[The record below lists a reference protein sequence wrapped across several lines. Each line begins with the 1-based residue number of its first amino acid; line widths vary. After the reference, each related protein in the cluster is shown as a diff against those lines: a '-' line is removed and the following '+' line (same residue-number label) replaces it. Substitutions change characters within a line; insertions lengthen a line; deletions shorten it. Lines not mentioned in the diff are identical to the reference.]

1 MTPTAPLRHPLDI
14 EGVPRTPRADALRDA
29 LAARVVIADGAMGTM
44 LQRYEPTLDD
54 YRQLEGCNE
63 ILNVS
68 RPDLIARIH
77 DDYLAVGIDAIETNT
92 FGANWSNL
100 SDYGIDDRIHE
111 LAEAGARI
119 ARERVEAAEATDG
132 RMRWVLGSMGPGTK
146 LPSLGH
152 TTYEHLKETFALQA
166 EGLIDGGADA
176 FLIET
181 SQDLLQTKA
190 AVNGC
195 KQAIVARGIRLPIFV
210 EVTVETTGTMLMGSE
225 IGAALTALEPLG
237 VDAIGLN
244 CATGPAEMSEHLR
257 HLSKHSPVTI
267 ACMPNAGL
275 PVLTA
280 DGAHYPLTP
289 AELATAHEQFVREFG
304 IGLVGGCCGTTPEHL
319 AAVVE
324 RLAPLAEIG
333 VSSRRSAPRS
343 TSGEGT
349 PVVERAQ
356 RDETQ
361 RTVTIEPGVA
371 SLYQHVPF
379 QQDASYLAIGERTNA
394 NGSKAF
400 REAML
405 EGRWDDCVEIARNQI
420 RVGAHLLDVCIDY
433 VGRDGVA
440 DIREVVSRFASAS
453 TLPLVIDST
462 EPAVIRAGLELIGG
476 RPVVNSVNYEDG
488 DGPASRFGRIM
499 PLVKEHGT
507 AVIALTIDEQG
518 QARTAQDK
526 LRIASRLVDAL
537 VGEWGMKVE
546 DIIVDCL
553 TFPIATGQE
562 ETRRDAIETIEAIR
576 GLVAK
581 YPGIHTTLGV
591 SNVSFGLNPAARS
604 VLNSVF
610 LHEATQAGL
619 DSGIIDAA
627 KIVPLASIPDDQRK
641 VALDLVWDR
650 RERDADGNVTYDPL
664 AVMLDLFAGVDTA
677 ALRDQRAAELAALPV
692 GERLERRIID
702 GELKGL
708 EADLDLARADGIAPL
723 QIINDH
729 LLEGMKVVGERF
741 GSGQMQLP
749 FVLQSAEVMKTAVA
763 LLEPHM
769 EKSSASGKGRIV
781 LATVRGDVHDIGKNL
796 VDIILTNNGYDVV
809 NLGIKQPIA
818 DIIAAAEEHDA
829 DVIGMSG
836 LLVKS
841 TVVMKENLEELQ
853 SRGLA
858 KKWPV
863 LLGGAALTRAYV
875 EDDLAGLFDGEVRY
889 AKDAFEGLALME
901 PLVRVA
907 RGASPDEVGL
917 PPLKKRIHREG
928 SLLTLTEPDAMPARS
943 DVAADNP
950 VPAPPFWGTRIVR
963 GIALADYAA
972 FLDER
977 ATFMGQWGLKPGR
990 GDDGLSYEQLVE
1002 TEGRPRLR
1010 YWLDRILAEGM
1021 LDASVAYGYFPVVS
1035 EGDDVVVLH
1044 HGDDP
1049 TGILGVPGLLAPDGG
1064 SLGLLG
1070 DVSSRSARSTPG
1082 ASLAGDVSS
1091 RSARSTPGGSPVG
1104 GVSSRSARG
1113 AAGAPPVV
1121 ERGAQRR
1128 DETESPAV
1136 GTERLRFSFPRQRRD
1151 RHLCLADF
1159 VRSRDTSTGSGTGGR
1174 VDVLP
1179 VQLVTAGARIDQVTA
1194 KLFAEDRY
1202 RDYYELNG
1210 LVMQLTEA
1218 LAEFWHARIRSE
1230 LGFAAEDPAD
1240 TAGLFKLEYRGAR
1253 FSLGYPAC
1261 PDMEDR
1267 RKVVELL
1274 RPERMGVELSDE
1286 LQLHPEQ
1293 STDAFV
1299 FHHPEAKYFSV

>member
-1 MTPTAPLRHPLDI
+1 VTSTAPLRHPLDI
-14 EGVPRTPRADALRDA
+14 DAVPRPERAQALLDA
-29 LAARVVIADGAMGTM
+29 LAERVVIADGAMGTM
-44 LQRYEPTLDD
+44 LQRYEPTLED
-54 YRQLEGCNE
+54 YLQLEGCNE

-77 DDYLAVGIDAIETNT
+77 DDYLAVGIDAVETNT

-100 SDYGIDDRIHE
+100 SDYAIDDRIHE

-119 ARERVEAAEATDG
+119 ARERCEAAEAVDG

-152 TTYEHLKETFALQA
+152 TTYAHLKETFALQA

-176 FLIET
+176 FLVET

-195 KQAIVARGIRLPIFV
+195 KQAIVARGVRLPIFV

-257 HLSKHSPVTI
+257 HLSKHSAVTI

-280 DGAHYPLTP
+280 DGAYYPLTP
-289 AELATAHEQFVREFG
+289 TELATAHEQFVREFG

-319 AAVVE
+319 AAVVD
-324 RLAPLAEIG
+324 RLRPLQGVAE
-333 VSSRRSAPRS
+333 RS
-343 TSGEGT
+343 T
-349 PVVERAQ
+349 
-356 RDETQ
+356 
-361 RTVTIEPGVA
+361 TVEPGVA

-462 EPAVIRAGLELIGG
+462 EPAVIQAGLELIGG

-488 DGPASRFGRIM
+488 DGPESRFGRIM

-537 VGEWGMKVE
+537 VGEWGMNVE
-546 DIIVDCL
+546 DIVVDCL

-576 GLVAK
+576 GLVAT

-627 KIVPLASIPDDQRK
+627 KIVPLASIPDDRRE

-650 RERDADGNVTYDPL
+650 REYDAEGNVTYDPL
-664 AVMLDLFAGVDTA
+664 AVMLDMFAGVDTA

-692 GERLERRIID
+692 GERLQRRIID

-741 GSGQMQLP
+741 GAGQMQLP

-841 TVVMKENLEELQ
+841 TVVMKENLQELQ

-858 KKWPV
+858 GRWPV

-907 RGASPDEVGL
+907 RGESPDAVGL

-928 SLLTLTEPDAMPARS
+928 SLLTLTEPEAMPARS
-943 DVAADNP
+943 DVAADNA

-990 GDDGLSYEQLVE
+990 GEDGLSYEQLVE

-1035 EGDDVVVLH
+1035 EGDDLVVLH
-1044 HGDDP
+1044 HGDDAA
-1049 TGILGVPGLLAPDGG
+1049 GVLGPSGLLAPDGG
-1064 SLGLLG
+1064 S
-1070 DVSSRSARSTPG
+1070 
-1082 ASLAGDVSS
+1082 AG
-1091 RSARSTPGGSPVG
+1091 PVG
-1104 GVSSRSARG
+1104 A
-1113 AAGAPPVV
+1113 
-1121 ERGAQRR
+1121 
-1128 DETESPAV
+1128 D
-1136 GTERLRFSFPRQRRD
+1136 RLRFHFPRQRRD

-1159 VRSRDTSTGSGTGGR
+1159 VRSRESGI

-1194 KLFAEDRY
+1194 KLFGEDRY

-1240 TAGLFKLEYRGAR
+1240 AAGLFKLEYRGAR

-1274 RPERMGVELSDE
+1274 HPDRMGVELSEE